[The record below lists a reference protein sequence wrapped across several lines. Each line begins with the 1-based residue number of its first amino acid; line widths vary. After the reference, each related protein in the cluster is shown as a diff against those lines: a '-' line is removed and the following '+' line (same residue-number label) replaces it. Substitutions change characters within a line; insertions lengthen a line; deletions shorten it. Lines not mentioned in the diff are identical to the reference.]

1 MTTPPEA
8 LVDTHCHLTLAA
20 FQADL
25 SEVLERARAAGVAR
39 IVVPGIDLPT
49 SQSAVA
55 LAEAE
60 EGVFAA
66 VGIHPDGAQAFTAS
80 LERELRALA
89 GSDRVVAIGEI
100 GLDYYRDRS
109 PRPAQR
115 AAFQA
120 QLALATELG
129 LPVVVHNR
137 ESTADVM
144 DDLLEHAKRQP
155 PQLAGRIG
163 VMHAFSA
170 DLETGRQ
177 AAQAGFFLGVA
188 GPLTYPEAELRREI
202 TAALPLE
209 RLVVETDAPYLT
221 PHPARRG
228 RNEPAQTRQVAERLA
243 ALFEVSLE
251 TVARQTTA
259 NAGRLF
265 GWDHGIDDRRLL

>member
-1 MTTPPEA
+1 MTPRPVA
-8 LVDTHCHLTLAA
+8 LVDTHCHLTLSA
-20 FQADL
+20 FKNDVG
-25 SEVLERARAAGVAR
+25 EVLARARAAGVER

-49 SQSAVA
+49 SQAAVA

-66 VGIHPDGAQAFTAS
+66 VGIHPHDAQAFSPAV
-80 LERELRALA
+80 ERELRALA
-89 GSDRVVAIGEI
+89 SSDRVVAIGEI
-100 GLDYYRDRS
+100 GLDYFRDRS

-115 AAFQA
+115 AAFRA
-120 QLALATELG
+120 QLALATEVG

-137 ESTADVM
+137 EATADVM
-144 DDLLEHAKRQP
+144 NELLEHARRQP
-155 PQLAGRIG
+155 PPLAGRVG

-177 AAQAGFFLGVA
+177 ASEAGYFLGVA
-188 GPLTYPEAELRREI
+188 GPITYPDANARREI

-209 RLVVETDAPYLT
+209 RLVVETDAPYLA
-221 PHPARRG
+221 PHPRRRD
-228 RNEPAQTRQVAERLA
+228 RNEPAQTREVAERLA

-251 TVARQTTA
+251 TVARRTSA

-265 GWDHGIDDRRLL
+265 GWDHGIDDHRLL